1 MGLLPTS
8 QRDQIRFLIAFVAA
22 AGPVAYYML
31 AYSPHSEDL
40 TPIRVHIDSLRIKN
54 DTAKAQV
61 ARGGVTAKVKAQTE
75 AYRANLAKLR
85 VLVPVG
91 NEVPALLEQ
100 ISNAARRSKLD
111 LGAIDP
117 VPTVE
122 GELFDEHRYKLR
134 IKGSYHE
141 IAEVL
146 TNIASLG
153 RIVAPV
159 NLALTIFVQN
169 GLKPVPGKQLILAA
183 FEVQTAVVRTAPP
196 RPKPKPP
203 KPAGAPGTEV
213 KP

>member
-22 AGPVAYYML
+22 AAPVAYYML
-31 AYSPHSEDL
+31 AYSSHSEDL
-40 TPIRVHIDSLRIKN
+40 VPMRAHIDSLSVKN

-75 AYRANLAKLR
+75 LYKADLQRLR

-111 LGAIDP
+111 IGGFDP
-117 VPTVE
+117 IPPVE
-122 GELFDEHRYKLR
+122 GELFDEHRYKLK
-134 IKGSYHE
+134 ITGSYHD

-159 NLALTIFVQN
+159 NVWLSIPQLSASA
-169 GLKPVPGKQLILAA
+169 KPVPGKQMLLAS
-183 FEVQTAVVRTAPP
+183 FEIQTAVVRTAPP

-203 KPAGAPGTEV
+203 KAPGSAEV